1 MNDQTESMHCFRAI
15 FFAAFILGSIAN
27 GQIFRLDQSNFPT
40 VTVWHLPQDDMQ
52 LAPPLRIRDNNI
64 PVTLNG
70 YTCHSLTPNQ
80 PIELVLCVD
89 ISSSH
94 LAWADSRAILDT
106 IAATI
111 SSTFAG
117 IDCRIH
123 VVAFNTSAIT
133 QRDRTAADLLK
144 AFATLT
150 WSGGTRYAAALEE
163 AAALLSSPS
172 NRSRWI
178 VIITDGLD
186 TLDTGS
192 ALATLGAEP
201 PHVVAVMLRNEAP
214 ESLRELARRTNGG
227 WIELISDPGAAA
239 QCMKQLAGYITGRKK
254 LCQLQY
260 TTTATC
266 SANHDVQLEYPLT
279 TYGMRYRAARTGALE
294 VSTSHVYFGVP
305 LTGTIRDASITLTAR
320 QMPVR
325 LDSVWIVG
333 SPQFSIVSPA
343 MQRLRAEQSTTIT
356 VRYNARDTNAAWGEL
371 HIRTSCGEQI
381 ITFSVGRRFA
391 RVVPSPFRVV
401 SPSGGNRFFSGSD
414 IVVQWE
420 GIPPDDSCL
429 VRVSTDGGSS
439 WQLLASDASSGR
451 FRWKVPFLDR
461 ALEAR
466 FQIERSSNQPIE
478 VAISE
483 PVIMEPTTGIIEPTD
498 LGQATIGIRKDTL
511 LRALIHNRS
520 AQKPLIIERIEFQGE
535 HAADFGVASGVFP
548 MVIPPSS
555 SLDLELFF
563 TPSAAGRRSAELLLV
578 TPGGYV
584 RQLVWGHGVGV
595 PPRSVIV
602 DFGVVPVGSIRSE
615 QLYVGES
622 AAPTVLWNGDST
634 AFAIEASTRSAERI
648 IRFTPDSTRLYQAT
662 ARVRV
667 NQQII
672 SLHLRGRGIQPAR
685 MAISDPTRFRTLI
698 QPTAEQLPAGTAGIG
713 SYNGIGLLGIYAP
726 TRSVAVFGGGMIPIT
741 INRTRSAAYGLGIRA
756 AFQLDSLWSIGLGG
770 ALGQSISNSA
780 GTETTIT
787 LAAPFANATLS
798 LGKARL
804 NASIG
809 YVFKEHRS
817 PNDRFRADVPIV
829 AFGGDVLIAPQWKLA
844 ADIIGIGTVDHVP
857 VVITARYFGQ
867 TFSLD
872 GGVVVA
878 VPNTAGASLVAFPVV
893 SAFWMF
899 R

>member
-1 MNDQTESMHCFRAI
+1 MHCFRAI
-15 FFAAFILGSIAN
+15 YFAVFILSSIAN

-40 VTVWHLPQDDMQ
+40 VTVWHLPQDNSQ

-64 PVTLNG
+64 TAELNG
-70 YTCHSLTPNQ
+70 YTCRSMTPNQ

-89 ISSSH
+89 VSSSH

-106 IAATI
+106 IATTVG
-111 SSTFAG
+111 SMFTG

-123 VVAFNTSAIT
+123 VVAFNTSATT
-133 QRDRTAADLLK
+133 QRDITPANLPK

-163 AAALLSSPS
+163 AQALLSSSS

-178 VIITDGLD
+178 VLITDGLD

-192 ALATLGAEP
+192 VLATLGAEP

-279 TYGMRYRAARTGALE
+279 IYGMRYRAARTGALE
-294 VSTSHVYFGVP
+294 LSTTHVYFGVP
-305 LTGTIRDASITLTAR
+305 LAGTTRDARITLTAR
-320 QMPVR
+320 QMPIR
-325 LDSVWIVG
+325 LDSMWIVG
-333 SPQFSIVSPA
+333 SPQFSIISPA
-343 MQRLRAEQSTTIT
+343 MQSLHADQSATIT

-439 WQLLASDASSGR
+439 WQLLATDASAGR
-451 FRWKVPFLDR
+451 YRWKVPFLDR

-478 VAISE
+478 VALSE
-483 PVIMEPTTGIIEPTD
+483 PVILEPTTGIIEPTD

-548 MVIPPSS
+548 MVIPPSG
-555 SLDLELFF
+555 SLDVELFF

-578 TPGGYV
+578 TTGGYV

-595 PPRSVIV
+595 PPRSLIV
-602 DFGVVPVGSIRSE
+602 DFGVVPVGSSRSE
-615 QLYVGES
+615 QFYVSES
-622 AAPTVLWNGDST
+622 AVPTVLWNGDST

-662 ARVRV
+662 ARVRD

-672 SLHLRGRGIQPAR
+672 TLHLRGRGIQPAQV
-685 MAISDPTRFRTLI
+685 AIGDPTFFRTVI
-698 QPTAEQLPAGTAGIG
+698 QPTAEQLPAGTLGVG
-713 SYNGIGLLGIYAP
+713 SYNGVGLLGLYAP
-726 TRSVAVFGGGMIPIT
+726 TRSLTILGGGLIPIT
-741 INRTRSAAYGLGIRA
+741 FSGTRSAAYGLGTRSA
-756 AFQLDSLWSIGLGG
+756 VQLDSTWCIGFGG
-770 ALGQSISNSA
+770 VVGQSISNTASD
-780 GTETTIT
+780 ETTIT
-787 LAAPFANATLS
+787 LAAPFVNTTLL
-798 LGKARL
+798 LGTARL

-809 YVFKEHRS
+809 YVFKQHRS
-817 PNDRFRADVPIV
+817 SSSRFRADVPIV
-829 AFGGDVLIAPQWKLA
+829 AIGGDVVIAPQWKVA
-844 ADIIGIGTVDHVP
+844 CDIFGIGTVDHVP
-857 VVITARYFGQ
+857 VAMTVRYFSQ
-867 TFSLD
+867 QFSLD
-872 GGVVVA
+872 GGILLAFPSTGSASTVV
-878 VPNTAGASLVAFPVV
+878 FPVV